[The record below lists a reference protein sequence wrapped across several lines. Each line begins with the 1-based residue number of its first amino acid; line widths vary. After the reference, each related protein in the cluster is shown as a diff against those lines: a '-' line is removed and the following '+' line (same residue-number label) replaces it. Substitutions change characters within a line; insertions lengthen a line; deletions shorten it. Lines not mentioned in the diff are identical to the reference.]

1 MRNIFYRT
9 LFGLCETRYISS
21 YMLGILAIYSYL
33 YVLLLLLD
41 VVLFLFKLL
50 PFKLN
55 KFNILRNPF
64 RLNKQ
69 LGMRQ

>member
-9 LFGLCETRYISS
+9 LFGLHETRYITS